1 MTLQNTSLSELG
13 RNTRTMAR
21 RNEISI
27 GDAVRRIKFQDH
39 SIAGAL
45 DLALEAYEREPDA
58 LLLET
63 IGDLYVSSGQRVA
76 AENIFK
82 AMHAEGERIHVT
94 NLIYAG
100 IAATRALVDDDKKI
114 LFIAIP
120 KCGSSTV
127 KNYFTKAIYG
137 HGYKETVHFQ
147 HPELYRI
154 VTAEEMRTTYKDYFR
169 FSIIRDPLD
178 RLVSY
183 FAGNVTRLS
192 LRNEAMARLE
202 FMGLPTKPGPRQF
215 AMSFHQYRQFFKDF
229 RHHTD
234 PIHGYLDPFRRVL
247 DKIYGMDELPKIRK
261 TLSDRYDCAL
271 EDDRSMVSKP
281 EEQDKKVC
289 AQAVKILKD
298 WYGRDYTA
306 YF

>member
-1 MTLQNTSLSELG
+1 MTLQNASLSELG
-13 RNTRTMAR
+13 RSIRTMAR
-21 RNEISI
+21 RNEVSV

-39 SIAGAL
+39 SITGAL
-45 DLALEAYEREPDA
+45 ELALEVYEREPNA

-63 IGDLYVSSGQRVA
+63 IGDLYVCSGQRVA

-100 IAATRALVDDDKKI
+100 IAATRVLVDDDKKI

-154 VTAEEMRTTYKDYFR
+154 VTAEEMRTIYKDYFR
-169 FSIIRDPLD
+169 FSVIRDPLE

-183 FAGNVTRLS
+183 FSGNVTRGS
-192 LRNEAMARLE
+192 LRNEAMARLD
-202 FMGLPTKPGPRQF
+202 FMGLLTKPGPRQF
-215 AMSFHQYRQFFKDF
+215 AMSFHQYRQYFKDF

-234 PIHGYLDPFRRVL
+234 PIHGYLDPFKGAL
-247 DKIYGMDELPKIRK
+247 DKIYGMNDLPKIRER
-261 TLSDRYDCAL
+261 LSDVYGCAL

-281 EEQDKKVC
+281 EEKDKKVC
-289 AQAVKILKD
+289 SEAVKILKD
-298 WYGRDYTA
+298 WYGRDYRR